1 MESALDAQD
10 AARRTGVTLMRCHPS
25 REPSGSLPL
34 IDQAPITPLDPI
46 AHRAAVAR
54 SGGQGR
60 RPVFRRTD
68 TSCDDARPENVGR
81 RRSLALGQS
90 EHDGRLMGNRDG
102 GLSTAFS
109 AIMALLIAGIMI
121 VTLPCAAMA
130 DPLANETQTT
140 RTAIAVASSDPLAN
154 HITEAAKRFA
164 IPEHWIRA
172 VMQTESDHDPHAI
185 SPKGAMG
192 LMQIMPPTWTELR
205 ARYGLG
211 DDPYDPRDNILA
223 GAAYIAELHDLYGS
237 PGFLAAYNAGPGRY
251 EKHLVTGD
259 PLPAETVA
267 YMAKIV
273 PQIDGDAA
281 VAWRTT
287 ERPSR
292 SEWSVAPLFIA
303 RAAVPAGGDE
313 TVVGLPSVRS
323 SSASTITDLSALAP
337 PSDGLFVRRSEKQE
351 ARP

>member
-1 MESALDAQD
+1 
-10 AARRTGVTLMRCHPS
+10 MRCH
-25 REPSGSLPL
+25 RFYEVSGSLSL
-34 IDQAPITPLDPI
+34 IDRAPITPLDPI

-60 RPVFRRTD
+60 RPVIRKTD
-68 TSCDDARPENVGR
+68 TSCDVARPENVGR

-102 GLSTAFS
+102 GLCAAVPAF
-109 AIMALLIAGIMI
+109 MALLVAGTMI

-140 RTAIAVASSDPLAN
+140 RTATAVASSDPGAS
-154 HITEAAKRFA
+154 HIAEAAKRFA
-164 IPEHWIRA
+164 IPDRWIRA
-172 VMQTESDHDPHAI
+172 VMQAESDHDPHAI
-185 SPKGAMG
+185 SPKGAIG
-192 LMQIMPPTWTELR
+192 LMQIMPATWQELR
-205 ARYGLG
+205 IRHGLG
-211 DDPYDPRDNILA
+211 DDPYDPRDNVLA

-273 PQIDGDAA
+273 PQIDEDAA
-281 VAWRTT
+281 VAYRTAD
-287 ERPSR
+287 RAAR

-313 TVVGLPSVRS
+313 TAADLPSGRPS
-323 SSASTITDLSALAP
+323 SISTITDLSALAP

-351 ARP
+351 ALP